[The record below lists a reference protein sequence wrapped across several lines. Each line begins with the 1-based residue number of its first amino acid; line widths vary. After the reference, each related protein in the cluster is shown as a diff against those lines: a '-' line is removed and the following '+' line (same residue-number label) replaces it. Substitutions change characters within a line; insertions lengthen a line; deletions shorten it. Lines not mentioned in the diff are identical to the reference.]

1 MYEIPNTK
9 SNLIQKGENM
19 KKHILSLTL
28 GSLLVSALSAED
40 DGFYTSV
47 GYQIGEAAQM
57 VTNTKGIQE
66 LSDNYEKLNNLLT
79 RYSTLN
85 TLIKLSADPSA
96 VSGAINNL
104 NAGATGLLKEKTNSP
119 AYQAVSL
126 ALNAAVGLWNTIG
139 YAIMC
144 GNGNGTGSGPGSVIF
159 NNQPGQSSTAITC
172 NRYEATGP
180 GKSMSIDE
188 FKKLNEAYQI
198 IQQAL
203 KNQNGFPELGGNGA
217 KVSVKYSYECKQ
229 ENENSNINGGVNQF
243 CEAKNGSSSSGSG
256 SNGSNGTSTQTTTQD
271 GVTITTTYN
280 SNKATVK
287 FDITNNAQQLLNQ
300 AANIMQVLNTQC
312 PLVRSTHNENAPGGG
327 QPWGLSTSG
336 NACQIFQ
343 QEFSEVTSM
352 IKNAQEIVAQSKI
365 ANANQKAEIAN
376 PSNFNPFTDAS
387 FAQSMLKNA
396 RAQAEMF
403 NLAEQVKQNLEV
415 MQNNNNVNENLGGF
429 GTGMTNFVSA
439 FLASC
444 RTDGT
449 LPNAGVT
456 NNTWGAGCAYVGET
470 ITALNNSIAHF
481 GTQAQ
486 QIQQAENIAD
496 TLVNFKS
503 RYSELGNTYNS
514 ITTALS
520 SIPNAQSLQNAVS
533 KKNNPY
539 SPQGIETN
547 YYLNQNSYNQIQT
560 INQELGR
567 NPFRKVG
574 IVSSQTNNGAMN
586 GIGIQ
591 VGYKQFFGQ
600 KRRWGARYYGF
611 FDYNH
616 AFIKSSFFNSASDVW
631 TYGFGADALYNFIN
645 DKATNFL
652 GKNNKLSVGLFGGI
666 ALAGTS
672 WLNSEYVNLATMNNV
687 YNAKMNVAN
696 FQFLFNMG
704 VRMNLARSK
713 KKGSDHAA
721 QHGIELG
728 LKIPTINTNYY
739 SFMGAELKYRRLYSV
754 YLNYVFAY

>member
-1 MYEIPNTK
+1 
-9 SNLIQKGENM
+9 M
-19 KKHILSLTL
+19 KKTLLLSL
-28 GSLLVSALSAED
+28 SLSLSFLLHAED

-57 VTNTKGIQE
+57 VKNTKGIQQ
-66 LSDNYEKLNNLLT
+66 LSDNYEKLNNLLNN
-79 RYSTLN
+79 YSTLN

-96 VSGAINNL
+96 INDARDNL
-104 NAGATGLLKEKTNSP
+104 GSSSRNLLDVKTNSP
-119 AYQAVSL
+119 AYQAVLL
-126 ALNAAVGLWNTIG
+126 ALNAAVGLWQVTS
-139 YAIMC
+139 YAFTAC
-144 GNGNGTGSGPGSVIF
+144 GPGSNENANGGIQTFHNV
-159 NNQPGQSSTAITC
+159 PGQNTTTITC
-172 NRYEATGP
+172 NSYYQPGHGGP
-180 GKSMSIDE
+180 ISTENYAIINK
-188 FKKLNEAYQI
+188 AYQI
-198 IQQAL
+198 IQKAL
-203 KNQNGFPELGGNGA
+203 TA
-217 KVSVKYSYECKQ
+217 
-229 ENENSNINGGVNQF
+229 
-243 CEAKNGSSSSGSG
+243 
-256 SNGSNGTSTQTTTQD
+256 NGSNGDGVPVLSNTTTKLDFTIQGDKRTGGKPNTPEKFPWSDGKYIHTQWIDTTQTSTTENINTE
-271 GVTITTTYN
+271 
-280 SNKATVK
+280 
-287 FDITNNAQQLLNQ
+287 NNAQELLKQ
-300 AANIMQVLNTQC
+300 ASIIITTLNSAC
-312 PLVRSTHNENAPGGG
+312 PNFQN
-327 QPWGLSTSG
+327 SG
-336 NACQIFQ
+336 NGYWQGISGNGTMCGMFKNEISAIQG
-343 QEFSEVTSM
+343 M
-352 IKNAQEIVAQSKI
+352 IANAQEAVAQSKI
-365 ANANQKAEIAN
+365 VSENAQNQNNLDTGK
-376 PSNFNPFTDAS
+376 PFNPFTDAS
-387 FAQSMLKNA
+387 FAQDMLKNA
-396 RAQAEMF
+396 RAQAEIL
-403 NLAEQVKQNLEV
+403 NQAEQVVKNFEKIPK
-415 MQNNNNVNENLGGF
+415 
-429 GTGMTNFVSA
+429 NFVSDS
-439 FLASC
+439 LGVC
-444 RTDGT
+444 YEVQGGERRGT
-449 LPNAGVT
+449 NPGQVT
-456 NNTWGAGCAYVGET
+456 SNTWGAGCAYVGQT
-470 ITALNNSIAHF
+470 ITNLENSIAHF
-481 GTQAQ
+481 GTQEQ

-503 RYSELGNTYNS
+503 RYNELGNTYNS

-547 YYLNQNSYNQIQT
+547 YYLNQNTYNQIQT

-574 IVSSQTNNGAMN
+574 IVGSQTNNGAMN

-600 KRRWGARYYGF
+600 KRKWGARYYGF

-672 WLNSEYVNLATMNNV
+672 WLNSEYVNLATVNNV

-704 VRMNLARSK
+704 VRMNLARPK
-713 KKGSDHAA
+713 KKGSDHVA

>member
-1 MYEIPNTK
+1 
-9 SNLIQKGENM
+9 M

-144 GNGNGTGSGPGSVIF
+144 GNGNGTGGGPGSVIF
-159 NNQPGQSSTAITC
+159 NGEPGQSSTQITC

-180 GKSMSIDE
+180 NRSMSIDE

-203 KNQNGFPELGGNGA
+203 KNQSGFPELGEQGTE
-217 KVSVKYSYECKQ
+217 VSVGYEYECRQ
-229 ENENSNINGGVNQF
+229 NNNINGGVNQF
-243 CEAKNGSSSSGSG
+243 CQAKNSTSSSG
-256 SNGSNGTSTQTTTQD
+256 SNGSSTQTTNQD
-271 GVTITTTYN
+271 GVTITTTYVN
-280 SNKATVK
+280 NKATVN
-287 FDITNNAQQLLNQ
+287 FRITNNAQQLLNQ

-312 PLVRSTHNENAPGGG
+312 PLVRSTNNENAAGNGS
-327 QPWGLSTSG
+327 PWGLSTSG

-343 QEFSEVTSM
+343 QEFSQVTSM
-352 IKNAQEIVAQSKI
+352 IKNAQEIVAQSQI

-387 FAQSMLKNA
+387 FAQSMLANA
-396 RAQAEMF
+396 KAQASMF
-403 NLAEQVKQNLEV
+403 NLSEQVKKNLEV
-415 MQNNNNVNENLGGF
+415 MENIKVSGYRDNQ
-429 GTGMTNFVSA
+429 NFVSA

-444 RTDGT
+444 RIDGT
-449 LPNAGVT
+449 LPNQGVT

-481 GTQAQ
+481 GTQAE

-503 RYSELGNTYNS
+503 RYNELGNTYNS

-520 SIPNAQSLQNAVS
+520 KIPNGSSLQNAVS

-600 KRRWGARYYGF
+600 KRKWGARYYGF

-704 VRMNLARSK
+704 VRMNLAR
-713 KKGSDHAA
+713 
-721 QHGIELG
+721 
-728 LKIPTINTNYY
+728 P
-739 SFMGAELKYRRLYSV
+739 
-754 YLNYVFAY
+754 

>member
-1 MYEIPNTK
+1 
-9 SNLIQKGENM
+9 M

-57 VTNTKGIQE
+57 VTNTKGIQD
-66 LSDNYEKLNNLLT
+66 LSDRYESLNNLLT
-79 RYSTLN
+79 RYSILN

-139 YAIMC
+139 YAVMC

-159 NNQPGQSSTAITC
+159 DGEPGQKSTQITC
-172 NRYEATGP
+172 NRYEAIGV
-180 GKSMSIDE
+180 GSSMSIPE
-188 FKKLNEAYQI
+188 FEKLNKAYQA

-203 KNQNGFPELGGNGA
+203 KSGSGFPELGGNGTQV
-217 KVSVKYSYECKQ
+217 KVEYTYECKQ
-229 ENENSNINGGVNQF
+229 NNNINGGVEHF
-243 CEAKNGSSSSGSG
+243 CKQNSN
-256 SNGSNGTSTQTTTQD
+256 SNGVTSTGNNNKETQSF
-271 GVTITTTYN
+271 N
-280 SNKATVK
+280 
-287 FDITNNAQQLLNQ
+287 ITNDAQNLLEQ
-300 AANIMQVLNTQC
+300 ASAIMNVLNTQC
-312 PLVRSTHNENAPGGG
+312 PLVRSTSNENAAGNGS
-327 QPWGLSTSG
+327 PWGLSTSG
-336 NACQIFQ
+336 NACTIFQ
-343 QEFSEVTSM
+343 QEFSQVTSM

-365 ANANQKAEIAN
+365 ANANEKAEIAN
-376 PSNFNPFTDAS
+376 PSNFNPFTDAK

-396 RAQAEMF
+396 QAQASMF

-415 MQNNNNVNENLGGF
+415 MQNNNNVDEQLAGF
-429 GTGMTNFVSA
+429 GKGMTNFVSA

-444 RTDGT
+444 RDGGGT

-456 NNTWGAGCAYVGET
+456 SNTWGAGCAYVGET

-481 GTQAQ
+481 GTQAE

-503 RYSELGNTYNS
+503 RYSELGNAYNS

-520 SIPNAQSLQNAVS
+520 KIPNAQSLQNVVS

-539 SPQGIETN
+539 SPQGIDTN
-547 YYLNQNSYNQIQT
+547 YYLNQNSYNQVQT

-591 VGYKQFFGQ
+591 VGY
-600 KRRWGARYYGF
+600 
-611 FDYNH
+611 
-616 AFIKSSFFNSASDVW
+616 
-631 TYGFGADALYNFIN
+631 
-645 DKATNFL
+645 
-652 GKNNKLSVGLFGGI
+652 
-666 ALAGTS
+666 
-672 WLNSEYVNLATMNNV
+672 
-687 YNAKMNVAN
+687 
-696 FQFLFNMG
+696 
-704 VRMNLARSK
+704 
-713 KKGSDHAA
+713 
-721 QHGIELG
+721 
-728 LKIPTINTNYY
+728 
-739 SFMGAELKYRRLYSV
+739 
-754 YLNYVFAY
+754 

>member
-1 MYEIPNTK
+1 
-9 SNLIQKGENM
+9 M
-19 KKHILSLTL
+19 KKTLLLSL
-28 GSLLVSALSAED
+28 SLSLSFLLHAED
-40 DGFYTSV
+40 DGFYMSA

-57 VTNTKGIQE
+57 VTNTKGIQQ
-66 LSDNYEKLNNLLT
+66 LSENYEKLNNLLNN
-79 RYSTLN
+79 YSTLN

-96 VSGAINNL
+96 INDARDNL
-104 NAGATGLLKEKTNSP
+104 GSSSRNLLDVKTNSP
-119 AYQAVSL
+119 AYQAVLL
-126 ALNAAVGLWNTIG
+126 ALNAAVGLWQVTS
-139 YAIMC
+139 YAFTAC
-144 GNGNGTGSGPGSVIF
+144 GPGSSENANGGIQTF
-159 NNQPGQSSTAITC
+159 NNVPGQNTTTITC
-172 NRYEATGP
+172 NSYYEPGHGGP
-180 GKSMSIDE
+180 ISTENYAIINK
-188 FKKLNEAYQI
+188 AYQI
-198 IQQAL
+198 IQKAL
-203 KNQNGFPELGGNGA
+203 TA
-217 KVSVKYSYECKQ
+217 
-229 ENENSNINGGVNQF
+229 
-243 CEAKNGSSSSGSG
+243 
-256 SNGSNGTSTQTTTQD
+256 NGSNGDGVPVLSNTTTKLDFTINGDKRTGGEPNEPLIYPWSHGRAISTAWNTATTTQTTENINTE
-271 GVTITTTYN
+271 
-280 SNKATVK
+280 
-287 FDITNNAQQLLNQ
+287 NNAQELLKQ
-300 AANIMQVLNTQC
+300 ASIIITTLNEAC
-312 PLVRSTHNENAPGGG
+312 PNFQNGGSG
-327 QPWGLSTSG
+327 YWQGISG
-336 NACQIFQ
+336 NGTMCGMFKNEISAIQG
-343 QEFSEVTSM
+343 M
-352 IKNAQEIVAQSKI
+352 IANAQEAVAQAKI
-365 ANANQKAEIAN
+365 VSENAQNQNNLDTGK
-376 PSNFNPFTDAS
+376 PFNPYTDAG

-396 RAQAEMF
+396 QAQAEIL
-403 NLAEQVKQNLEV
+403 NQAEQVVKNFEKIPK
-415 MQNNNNVNENLGGF
+415 
-429 GTGMTNFVSA
+429 NFVSDS
-439 FLASC
+439 LGVC
-444 RTDGT
+444 YEVQGGERRGT
-449 LPNAGVT
+449 NPGQVT
-456 NNTWGAGCAYVGET
+456 SNTWGAGCAYVQET
-470 ITALNNSIAHF
+470 ITNLTNSIAHF
-481 GTQAQ
+481 GTQAE
-486 QIQQAENIAD
+486 QIEQAVNIAD

-503 RYSELGNTYNS
+503 KYNELGNTYNS

-520 SIPNAQSLQNAVS
+520 KVPNAQSLQNVVS
-533 KKNNPY
+533 QKNNPY

-600 KRRWGARYYGF
+600 KRKWGARYYGF

-672 WLNSEYVNLATMNNV
+672 WLNSEYVNLATVNNV